1 MKKRMKQS
9 KMSAL
14 IGGGSII
21 LLVLVILLSIFN
33 ELSTIASEKTMD
45 ARYQMVNLA
54 YQLRDGS
61 QYLTNEVR
69 AYSANGDTVHYN
81 NYWNEVNTTKR
92 RDKAIEQ
99 MESFGLEENEK
110 AKIESV
116 LALSNSLIPL
126 EEQAMEAVSKGDNQK
141 ALDLMYGAEYTT
153 GITNVSVMTEEF
165 INMLSAR
172 CSAQADAAANRQ
184 KVVFTLTLFMILV
197 VSITQI
203 ISIRIT
209 DRGIIRPVALI
220 SEVMTHISNG
230 DLSFHLDME
239 PDTSEIGMLVY
250 AVQRTQHTLAQY
262 INEISHLLAEMAGGN
277 LDLSIQNEYAG
288 DFQAIKNA
296 FEIILN
302 NLNHTFAKI
311 SGTAYLVSDS
321 AGRVSANAQTLAQG
335 STQQAASVDD
345 LRSAMSTISSHV
357 EQTAGN
363 ADQAE
368 RQVNGMGSQVD
379 HCNSMMKEALDAM
392 NDITQAAN
400 QIGTIIKTIDDI
412 AFQTNILALN
422 AAVEAARAG
431 VAGKGFAV
439 VADEVR
445 ALATKSAEAAKGT
458 TELIDSA
465 ISSVKKGAHIV
476 EEAAN
481 VIDDIVDGTKNVIG
495 ATGQI
500 TSAASAQAEELRDI
514 SEGMEQ
520 ISIVVSTN
528 SATAEESAAASE
540 ELFQQ
545 AATLKNLIERFRL
558 REESLK
564 HQHYIL
570 N

>member
-14 IGGGSII
+14 IGGGSIA
-21 LLVLVILLSIFN
+21 LLVIVTLLSIFN
-33 ELSTIASEKTMD
+33 EFSTLAAEKTMD
-45 ARYQMVNLA
+45 DRYEMVNLA

-69 AYSANGDTVHYN
+69 AYSANGDPAHYN

-99 MESFGLEENEK
+99 MELIGLEENEK

-116 LALSNSLIPL
+116 LALSNSLISL
-126 EEQAMEAVSKGDNQK
+126 EEDAMVAVGKGDHQK
-141 ALDLMYGAEYTT
+141 ALDLMYGEEYTT
-153 GITNVSVMTEEF
+153 GITNVSILTEEF
-165 INMLSAR
+165 IDMLSIR
-172 CSAQADAAANRQ
+172 CSAQADAAAARQ
-184 KVVFTLTLFMILV
+184 KVVFTLTLIMILT
-197 VSITQI
+197 VSVTQI

-209 DRGIIRPVALI
+209 ERGIIRPVASI
-220 SEVMTHISNG
+220 SEIMTHISNG
-230 DLSFHLDME
+230 ELSFHLDME
-239 PDTSEIGMLVY
+239 PDTSEIGMLVD

-262 INEISHLLAEMAGGN
+262 INEISHLLSEMAEGN
-277 LDLSIQNEYAG
+277 LDLSIQNEYVG

-296 FEIILN
+296 FEVILN
-302 NLNHTFAKI
+302 NLNGTFAKI

-345 LRSAMSTISSHV
+345 LRSAISTISSHV

-368 RQVNGMGSQVD
+368 QQVNGMGSQVD

-392 NDITQAAN
+392 HDITRAAN
-400 QIGTIIKTIDDI
+400 QISTIIKTIDDI

-431 VAGKGFAV
+431 AAGKGFAV
-439 VADEVR
+439 VAGEVR
-445 ALATKSAEAAKGT
+445 SLATKSAEAANGT

-465 ISSVKKGAHIV
+465 ILSVKKGAHIV

-481 VIDDIVDGTKNVIG
+481 VIDEIVMGTKNVMG
-495 ATGQI
+495 ATEHI
-500 TSAASAQAEELRDI
+500 TSAASAQ
-514 SEGMEQ
+514 
-520 ISIVVSTN
+520 
-528 SATAEESAAASE
+528 
-540 ELFQQ
+540 
-545 AATLKNLIERFRL
+545 
-558 REESLK
+558 
-564 HQHYIL
+564 
-570 N
+570 